1 MYSYRTFTDIPVVP
15 FSGILEGPIGG
26 AEHAGGPIWPDWDNR
41 TFERHCRDQKPID
54 QRPELTQEIAPF
66 ALEHAF
72 WGGPIANHFGHQIA
86 DFSMRILP
94 SRFVDP
100 NAKLIF
106 STSLYEPPKW
116 FHEVL
121 RWAEIEPENVFF
133 TKQAYQFNHLNVCEQ
148 SEQLWAVGP
157 NSYHL
162 DRMDE
167 FIANKAL
174 NLKVINYPIYVSR
187 AGLGIGQAGFAG
199 ERYLE
204 HCISE
209 SGGHVFRPESHSIEE
224 QLKVYLRA
232 SSLIFAE
239 GSAVHLCQLLGRFD
253 AKVDILIRS
262 KGINIGNQ
270 IISIRVPSYKYIDL
284 LKNVIRGLTFT
295 GEVNLGNSIS
305 LFNIDFLHDY
315 FYSQGLN
322 ISKFWNMDAYIEE
335 AIKDIVVW
343 VKSNTGNRQFNSL
356 ESDLEVI
363 NCLNSANLNSIARYV
378 EQKIKPEQ
386 DIKVNIPFLS

>member
-1 MYSYRTFTDIPVVP
+1 MYSYRTFYDIPVVP
-15 FSGILEGPIGG
+15 FSSVLAGPMGG
-26 AEHAGGPIWPDWDNR
+26 AEHLGGPIWPDWDNR

-54 QRPELTQEIAPF
+54 LKPELTQEIAPF
-66 ALEHAF
+66 ALDHAF

-94 SRFVDP
+94 SRFVEP
-100 NAKLIF
+100 NAKLVF

-121 RWAEIEPENVFF
+121 RWAEIEPENVLF
-133 TKQAYQFNHLNVCEQ
+133 TKQAHQFNHLNVCGQ

-174 NLKVINYPIYVSR
+174 DLEVINNPIYVSR
-187 AGLGIGQAGFAG
+187 AGLGVAQAGFAG

-209 SGGHVFRPESHSIEE
+209 AGGHVFRPELHSIQD

-232 SSLIFAE
+232 SKLIFAE
-239 GSAVHLCQLLGRFD
+239 GSAVHLCQLLGRFN
-253 AKVDILIRS
+253 AKIDILIRS
-262 KGINIGNQ
+262 QGINVGNQ
-270 IISIRVPSYKYIDL
+270 IITKRVPSYEYVDL
-284 LKNVIRGLTFT
+284 LKNVVHGLTLT
-295 GEVNLGNSIS
+295 GENNLGNSIS
-305 LFNIDFLHDY
+305 LFNVEAMHDY
-315 FYSQGLN
+315 FYSQGLS
-322 ISKFWNMDAYIEE
+322 ISKFWNMNTYIDE
-335 AIKDIVVW
+335 AIKDICIW
-343 VKSNTGNRQFNSL
+343 VQSNTGNRQFNTK

-363 NCLNSANLNSIARYV
+363 RCLRSAGLDAIARHV
-378 EQKIKPEQ
+378 ENKIKSESALS
-386 DIKVNIPFLS
+386 VNVPL